1 MKYILCTG
9 GLGFIGSHTVIELV
23 NNNYNVV
30 ILDNLSNSTLDI
42 LDKLYLLCDRNKINF
57 IKGDILN
64 NNDLDKVFK
73 YNILCVIHF
82 AAFKSVNESIEKPL
96 KYYENNVNGTINLLK
111 KCKEY
116 NVSNFVFSSSATV
129 YGNSKSPLFENS
141 QVGIGITN
149 PYGSSKFMIEQ
160 ILKDLNHNEFSIIN
174 LRYFNPVGAHPSG
187 LIGENPTDIP
197 NNLMPFVLRVAI
209 KNNLDPDYEDVYKHL
224 NIFGNNYDSDDGT
237 AVRDFIHVVDLAR
250 AHVCAVN
257 KILNTKTNYEVY
269 NIGTGK
275 GTSVLEIVNSFI
287 KINKI
292 KLPYEFQPRRQGDND
307 IVYCDTKKAN
317 KELNWK
323 AELDIDDICK
333 DTYNFALKNIK
344 S

>member
-1 MKYILCTG
+1 M
-9 GLGFIGSHTVIELV
+9 
-23 NNNYNVV
+23 
-30 ILDNLSNSTLDI
+30 
-42 LDKLYLLCDRNKINF
+42 
-57 IKGDILN
+57 
-64 NNDLDKVFK
+64 
-73 YNILCVIHF
+73 
-82 AAFKSVNESIEKPL
+82 
-96 KYYENNVNGTINLLK
+96 
-111 KCKEY
+111 
-116 NVSNFVFSSSATV
+116 
-129 YGNSKSPLFENS
+129 
-141 QVGIGITN
+141 
-149 PYGSSKFMIEQ
+149 
-160 ILKDLNHNEFSIIN
+160 
-174 LRYFNPVGAHPSG
+174 
-187 LIGENPTDIP
+187 
-197 NNLMPFVLRVAI
+197 
-209 KNNLDPDYEDVYKHL
+209 

-307 IVYCDTKKAN
+307 IVYCDTNKAN